1 MRMHRYVLSITTGLA
16 MAFACSP
23 VWAQAPAA
31 LSGKVSA
38 PGEAAMEGVL
48 VSAKKAGGTITVTVV
63 SDENGSYSFP
73 SPKLSPRP
81 YAISIRAI
89 GYDPDGPKQ
98 VEIGGTPPPAGAKPT
113 KTPKPH
119 RQELKGE

>member
-16 MAFACSP
+16 IAFACSP
-23 VWAQAPAA
+23 VWAQGPAA

-73 SPKLSPRP
+73 AAKLSPGQ
-81 YAISIRAI
+81 YAISIRPV
-89 GYDPDGPKQ
+89 GYYPHGPQ
-98 VEIGGTPPPAGAKPT
+98 EGEIGRPPPT
-113 KTPKPH
+113 
-119 RQELKGE
+119 